1 MVKEHLKSLKTAMEK
16 EGMDVYY
23 LSTSDYHMSEYVP
36 EYFKTIL
43 YFSGF
48 TGSLATLLVTREDTY
63 IFVDGRYHLQADRQ
77 CLENDVKVVKLGT
90 AGALDPIA
98 FLKKNYAGKVIGLDG
113 RRTGVK
119 FAKQLKKEGLKIL
132 SKDIYSDLII
142 DRALLSKDKVW
153 ELDEKYSGLSRKKKI
168 ELITY
173 CLGDK
178 VHIVNNLE
186 SIAYLLNLRGND
198 ILHTPVFLS
207 YLVILNKEVY
217 LFCDIERFD
226 SELLEELYDDGVI
239 LRPYD
244 SYYDFL
250 KQIADKKILIDENKV
265 NYETY
270 LSIKGIGN
278 RIYDMT
284 SIIEEMKAVKNPV
297 EQENMRLAHIYDG
310 VAVLRF
316 LMWLET
322 VDKNSISEYDAKCK
336 IDSLRLE
343 YKAIDLSFSSIVAY
357 NENAAQM
364 HYASSKD
371 SSAMLAD
378 HGILLFDTGG
388 HYPEGSTDITRTVAL
403 GPVDDEVKMWFTLV
417 LKSMF
422 NLSSVKFL
430 QGMNGNQLDIL
441 ARKDLWARGVDYR
454 CGTGH
459 GVGYLLAVHESPPN
473 VRHGHT
479 QAGSELAPFKPG
491 MICSDEPG
499 VYFDGK
505 FGIRCENMI
514 LCRKDEL
521 NEYGQF
527 LSFETLTKVPFDT
540 RLIDKRYLEKEDI
553 ERINAYHEDVY
564 ESLLPY
570 LNEEEAQFLR
580 KLTEKI

>member
-1 MVKEHLKSLKTAMEK
+1 MEK
-16 EGMDVYY
+16 EGIDVYY
-23 LSTSDYHMSEYVP
+23 LNTSDYHMSEYVP

-48 TGSLATLLVTREDTY
+48 TGSLATLLVSREDAY

-77 CLENDVKVVKLGT
+77 CLENGVKVIKLGT

-98 FLKKNYAGKVIGLDG
+98 FLKKNFAGKTVGLDG

-119 FAKQLKKEGLKIL
+119 FAKELKKQGLKIL
-132 SKDIYSDLII
+132 SKDIYSDLIEG
-142 DRALLSKDKVW
+142 RAPLSKDKVW
-153 ELDEKYSGLSRKKKI
+153 KLEEKYSGLSRKKKI
-168 ELITY
+168 ELISY

-198 ILHTPVFLS
+198 ILHTPVFMS
-207 YLVILNKEVY
+207 YMVILDKEVY

-226 SELLEELYDDGVI
+226 SEILDELYDDGVI

-250 KQIADKKILIDENKV
+250 KQISGRQILIDENKV

-270 LSIKGIGN
+270 LSIKGRGN
-278 RIYDMT
+278 KIYDMT

-316 LMWLET
+316 LMWLEKA
-322 VDKNSISEYDAKCK
+322 DKNSISEYDAKCK
-336 IDSLRLE
+336 IDALRLE

-364 HYASSKD
+364 HYAPTKENCSMLSD
-371 SSAMLAD
+371 S
-378 HGILLFDTGG
+378 GILLFDTGG
-388 HYPEGSTDITRTVAL
+388 HYLEGSTDITRTVAL
-403 GPVDDEVKMWFTLV
+403 GEVSDEIKMWFTLV

-441 ARKDLWARGVDYR
+441 ARKDLWERGVDYR

-459 GVGYLLAVHESPPN
+459 GVGYLLAVHEAPPN

-479 QAGSELAPFKPG
+479 AAGSELMPFKPG

-514 LCRKDEL
+514 LCKKDEL

-527 LSFETLTKVPFDT
+527 LSFETLTKVPFDS
-540 RLIDKRYLEKEDI
+540 RLIDKRYLDEESI

-564 ESLLPY
+564 NSLLPY
-570 LNEEEAQFLR
+570 LNEEEEKFLR

>member
-1 MVKEHLKSLKTAMEK
+1 MEK
-16 EGMDVYY
+16 EGIDVYY
-23 LSTSDYHMSEYVP
+23 LNTSDYHMSEYVP

-48 TGSLATLLVTREDTY
+48 TGSLATLLVSREDAY

-77 CLENDVKVVKLGT
+77 CLENGVKVVKLGT

-98 FLKKNYAGKVIGLDG
+98 FLKKNFAGKTVGLDG

-119 FAKQLKKEGLKIL
+119 FAKELKKQGLKIL
-132 SKDIYSDLII
+132 SKDIYSDLIEG
-142 DRALLSKDKVW
+142 RAPLSKDKVW
-153 ELDEKYSGLSRKKKI
+153 KLEEKYSGLSRRKKI
-168 ELITY
+168 ELISY

-198 ILHTPVFLS
+198 ILHTPVFMS
-207 YLVILNKEVY
+207 YMVILDKEVY

-226 SELLEELYDDGVI
+226 SEILEELYDDGVI

-244 SYYDFL
+244 SYYGFL
-250 KQIADKKILIDENKV
+250 KQISGRQILIDENKV

-270 LSIKGIGN
+270 LSIKGRGN
-278 RIYDMT
+278 KIYDMT

-316 LMWLET
+316 LMWLAK

-336 IDSLRLE
+336 IDALRLE

-364 HYASSKD
+364 HYAPTKENCSMLSD
-371 SSAMLAD
+371 S
-378 HGILLFDTGG
+378 GILLFDTGG
-388 HYPEGSTDITRTVAL
+388 HYLEGSTDITRTVAL
-403 GPVDDEVKMWFTLV
+403 GEVSDEIKMWFTLV

-422 NLSSVKFL
+422 NFSSVKFL

-441 ARKDLWARGVDYR
+441 ARKDIWERGVDYR

-459 GVGYLLAVHESPPN
+459 GVGYLLAVHEAPPN

-479 QAGSELAPFKPG
+479 AAGSELMLFKPG

-514 LCRKDEL
+514 LCKKDEL

-527 LSFETLTKVPFDT
+527 LSFETLTKVPFDS
-540 RLIDKRYLEKEDI
+540 RLIDKRYLDEESI

-564 ESLLPY
+564 NSLLPY
-570 LNEEEAQFLR
+570 LNEEEGRFLR

>member
-23 LSTSDYHMSEYVP
+23 LNTSDYHMSEYVP

-77 CLENDVKVVKLGT
+77 CLENGVKVVKLGT

-142 DRALLSKDKVW
+142 DRAPLSKDKVW

-207 YLVILNKEVY
+207 YLVILNNEVY

-270 LSIKGIGN
+270 LSIKGRGN

-322 VDKNSISEYDAKCK
+322 VDKNSISEYDAACK

-364 HYASSKD
+364 HYAPSKD
-371 SSAMLAD
+371 SSAILAD

-553 ERINAYHEDVY
+553 ERINAYHEDVC

>member
-1 MVKEHLKSLKTAMEK
+1 MVKEHLNRLKNAMEK
-16 EGMDVYY
+16 EGIDVYY
-23 LSTSDYHMSEYVP
+23 LNTSDYHMSEYVP
-36 EYFKTIL
+36 EHFRTIL

-48 TGSLATLLVTREDTY
+48 TGSMATLLVTKEDAY

-77 CLENDVKVVKLGT
+77 CLPNGVKVMKLGT
-90 AGALDPIA
+90 ADTDDPIG
-98 FLKKNYAGKVIGLDG
+98 FLKKNFKGKVIGLDG
-113 RRTGVK
+113 RRTGVN
-119 FAKQLKKEGLKIL
+119 FAKDLVKQGLNIL
-132 SKDIYSDLII
+132 SKDIYSDLIE
-142 DRALLSKDKVW
+142 DRAPLSKDPLWK
-153 ELDEKYSGLSRKKKI
+153 LDERFTGLSRKKKI
-168 ELITY
+168 ELIRY
-173 CLGDK
+173 CLSDK

-198 ILHTPVFLS
+198 IPHTPVFLS
-207 YLVILNKEVY
+207 YLVILDGEVY
-217 LFCDIERFD
+217 LFCDLERF
-226 SELLEELYDDGVI
+226 SEELLDELYDDGI
-239 LRPYD
+239 IIRPYE

-250 KQIADKKILIDENKV
+250 KLIRGKKILIDENKV

-270 LSIKGIGN
+270 LSIKGRGN
-278 RIYDMT
+278 KIYDMT

-316 LMWLET
+316 LMWLDS
-322 VDKNSISEYDAKCK
+322 VDKNSISEYDAKEK

-364 HYASSKD
+364 HYAPTKED
-371 SSAMLAD
+371 HAMLKD
-378 HGILLFDTGG
+378 KGILLFDTGG
-388 HYPEGSTDITRTVAL
+388 HYLEGSTDITRTVAL
-403 GPVDDEVKMWFTLV
+403 GEVDEEVRMWFTLV

-430 QGMNGNQLDIL
+430 KGMNGNQLDIL
-441 ARKDLWARGVDYR
+441 ARKDLWARGIDYR

-479 QAGSELAPFKPG
+479 KAASELAQFKPG

-514 LCRKDEL
+514 LCKKDEL

-527 LSFETLTKVPFDT
+527 LSFETLTKVPFD
-540 RLIDKRYLEKEDI
+540 RKLIDKRYLDQETA

-564 ESLLPY
+564 QSLLPY
-570 LNEEEAQFLR
+570 LNEEEEKFLR